1 MKESGRNIKRR
12 LYKLSLL
19 PNKLSRAKYFRGHG
33 VHSPFVYG
41 LVRKVFMC
49 GKLFEDCNRNLYD
62 RLLEAGVPVKRAVQL
77 QNAMTYCNCKTFC
90 INGTDSDEFRVYT
103 VDYPIEQLD
112 EAYLNAKKAGA
123 TMVIMTPYLCKERQI
138 ACRRIVDEHR
148 STTVDNRGYLM
159 IFNNRLPKQH
169 FRL

>member
-1 MKESGRNIKRR
+1 MKVSGRNIKRR

-41 LVRKVFMC
+41 LVRKVFMY
-49 GKLFEDCNRNLYD
+49 GKLYDGSGTDLYD
-62 RLLEAGVPVKRAVQL
+62 TLTAAGIPVKRAVQL
-77 QNAMTYCNCKTFC
+77 QNAMVYCNYTTFSVDG
-90 INGTDSDEFRVYT
+90 NGSDEFRIFT
-103 VDYPIEQLD
+103 ADYPTEGLED
-112 EAYLNAKKAGA
+112 AYAEAKKAGA
-123 TMVIMTPYLCKERQI
+123 TMVVMTPYSCRERQM
-138 ACRRIVDEHR
+138 ACRRIVNEHR
-148 STTVDNRGYLM
+148 STTVDNRGYLI